1 MMSLPHS
8 EILNRTRDT
17 DEHVRKV
24 AYKFLAEKVHMK
36 ALTIRQREDVLRRGL
51 GERSKDARRVVEK
64 EMIPGRLKRRKDK
77 SS

>member
-24 AYKFLAEKVHMK
+24 AYKFLAEKVHIK
-36 ALTIRQREDVLRRGL
+36 ALTIRQMWHIAFLAAVNVYLFF
-51 GERSKDARRVVEK
+51 
-64 EMIPGRLKRRKDK
+64 
-77 SS
+77 